1 MDGIWSWLTALD
13 TRWFIQI
20 NRGLEDW
27 ARTDADSVIRFFNQM
42 GGAYVPVMGALVI
55 LLMGTRLRPT
65 LRRLAE
71 WGVANGIVGAVIQ
84 LLKRQISRPRPQA
97 VLEELFASG
106 EVVAAFG
113 ETARHNAMPSGHTAT
128 AFTMA
133 VLLAGWSRSFPGHWR
148 RRIIAFLVFLTACG
162 TGLARIRAGVH
173 WPLDVAAGAVLGMLG
188 GLAVLRFSAWAHG
201 CSWAEL
207 PLGTPYVRVR
217 SSRVP
222 MADADEAPPR
232 DRQDPQPLEDVLDE
246 PADGTPLLPGD
257 PRPQRRRQ
265 PGAPVG

>member
-1 MDGIWSWLTALD
+1 MDGFWFWLQELD

-42 GGAYVPVMGALVI
+42 GGAYVPVMGAFVI
-55 LLMGTRLRPT
+55 LLMGTQLRPT

-71 WGVANGIVGAVIQ
+71 WGVANGLVGALVQ
-84 LLKRQISRPRPQA
+84 VLKRNVGRPRPQA
-97 VLEELFASG
+97 VLEDLFASG

-113 ETARHNAMPSGHTAT
+113 EAARHNAMPSGHTAT

-133 VLLAGWSRSFPGHWR
+133 VLLAGWSASFPGRGR
-148 RRIIAFLVFLTACG
+148 RAVIVFLVLVTACG

-173 WPLDVAAGAVLGMLG
+173 WPLDVAAGAILGMLG
-188 GLAVLRFSAWAHG
+188 AQAVLRISAWAHG
-201 CSWAEL
+201 CAWGDL

-217 SSRVP
+217 PSRVP
-222 MADADEAPPR
+222 MADMCEVPPR
-232 DRQDPQPLEDVLDE
+232 DANDPQPMEDALDE

-265 PGAPVG
+265 PPAPVG